1 MEMRQLHYFVALAD
15 EASVSRAAVKLSVAQ
30 PAISRQLRLLEEE
43 LGVPL
48 FHRTGRGM
56 KLTSAGRV
64 FDGRVRKILADI
76 GEMEHDVRA
85 LKGVIEGKVTL
96 GVPPTESH
104 ILLPRLLDTLR
115 HEHPG
120 VDLRIVEA
128 FSGDV
133 SELLTT
139 GHIDV
144 ALFYKAPR
152 TKHYIADE
160 LLHESLYLLQRGD
173 TTAPPET
180 PIQITDLKDYPMV
193 LPSRRHGLRALLDQ
207 VCNDMGGS
215 LTVEHEVDSLMTIVR
230 MVETGNVATILPFN
244 AVQRE
249 IAEGRIVATQIDP
262 MHLRRT
268 LVLATTTH
276 HPVRA
281 SMRIVAQL
289 CGDIVHDMAA
299 SGEWQGILSK
309 RQAD

>member
-1 MEMRQLHYFVALAD
+1 MAD
-15 EASVSRAAVKLSVAQ
+15 E
-30 PAISRQLRLLEEE
+30 
-43 LGVPL
+43 
-48 FHRTGRGM
+48 M
-56 KLTSAGRV
+56 
-64 FDGRVRKILADI
+64 
-76 GEMEHDVRA
+76 
-85 LKGVIEGKVTL
+85 
-96 GVPPTESH
+96 
-104 ILLPRLLDTLR
+104 
-115 HEHPG
+115 
-120 VDLRIVEA
+120 
-128 FSGDV
+128 
-133 SELLTT
+133 
-139 GHIDV
+139 
-144 ALFYKAPR
+144 
-152 TKHYIADE
+152 
-160 LLHESLYLLQRGD
+160 LHESLSLLQRGD
-173 TTAPPET
+173 TTGPTET

-309 RQAD
+309 RQAA